1 MMFLGRKPKN
11 IGLID
16 KVLSTTLKTLAFQPK
31 KLGAKPK
38 NFDF

>member
-1 MMFLGRKPKN
+1 MFLCEKPKY
-11 IGLID
+11 IDLID
-16 KVLSTTLKTLAFQPK
+16 KILSKTPKTLACQPK